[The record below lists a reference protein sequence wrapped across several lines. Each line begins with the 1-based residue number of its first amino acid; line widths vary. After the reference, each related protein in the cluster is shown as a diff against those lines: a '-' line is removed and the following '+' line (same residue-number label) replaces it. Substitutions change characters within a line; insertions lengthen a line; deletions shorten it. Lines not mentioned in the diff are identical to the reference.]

1 MSGVQSVVSM
11 LISRKAS
18 VAVGIAIIFIVTIDL
33 LTTRQILPY
42 NNDTEAVI
50 FILTIVIG
58 YGIGSW
64 ILLSFTKRLSK
75 DIRAKSYFINLI
87 HWTVTLIQF
96 ALLGILLVVL
106 FSNTTGLLSPLVL
119 AVSSIVASIIM
130 GAISFKFFSWY
141 KLSNYKNFTIL
152 CYAVAAILIA
162 TSIAQEGFNKLL
174 LIQVVQEPTPPGATI
189 QSTFLYKSSDKYN
202 GQIEYKVVGPH
213 TTTLYILPNSYQA
226 LWDIGSVIPIA
237 FVFRWLAS
245 TALLR
250 SFYQTIGKL
259 PTSYWIILSLPLV
272 FYFIGKIS
280 VDWTGGS
287 FLGVDEEY
295 RYYLKLLFRM
305 GNVAGSIL
313 FGVAF
318 FVIARRMTSPKLKDY
333 LIITGIGDTIVGLAL
348 STSGLQQTYGI
359 AGHSL
364 LLLSSY
370 LFSIGLYLSAI
381 ALSQD
386 SLLRRSIKKSAINL
400 IDDIGSAQM
409 EQQIEGR
416 VKKLVRKE
424 QKELEGQ
431 TGGFSD
437 EVGEDELKEYMELV
451 IEETKDPTNYFK
463 QNESRK

>member
-18 VAVGIAIIFIVTIDL
+18 VAVGIAIVFIVTIDL

-189 QSTFLYKSSDKYN
+189 KSTFLYKSSDKYN

-237 FVFRWLAS
+237 FVFRW
-245 TALLR
+245 
-250 SFYQTIGKL
+250 
-259 PTSYWIILSLPLV
+259 
-272 FYFIGKIS
+272 
-280 VDWTGGS
+280 
-287 FLGVDEEY
+287 
-295 RYYLKLLFRM
+295 
-305 GNVAGSIL
+305 
-313 FGVAF
+313 
-318 FVIARRMTSPKLKDY
+318 
-333 LIITGIGDTIVGLAL
+333 
-348 STSGLQQTYGI
+348 
-359 AGHSL
+359 
-364 LLLSSY
+364 
-370 LFSIGLYLSAI
+370 
-381 ALSQD
+381 
-386 SLLRRSIKKSAINL
+386 
-400 IDDIGSAQM
+400 
-409 EQQIEGR
+409 
-416 VKKLVRKE
+416 
-424 QKELEGQ
+424 
-431 TGGFSD
+431 
-437 EVGEDELKEYMELV
+437 
-451 IEETKDPTNYFK
+451 
-463 QNESRK
+463 

>member
-1 MSGVQSVVSM
+1 MSAVQSVVSM

-189 QSTFLYKSSDKYN
+189 KSTFLYKSSDKYN

-280 VDWTGGS
+280 VDWTGEAS
-287 FLGVDEEY
+287 WE
-295 RYYLKLLFRM
+295 
-305 GNVAGSIL
+305 
-313 FGVAF
+313 
-318 FVIARRMTSPKLKDY
+318 
-333 LIITGIGDTIVGLAL
+333 
-348 STSGLQQTYGI
+348 
-359 AGHSL
+359 
-364 LLLSSY
+364 
-370 LFSIGLYLSAI
+370 
-381 ALSQD
+381 
-386 SLLRRSIKKSAINL
+386 
-400 IDDIGSAQM
+400 
-409 EQQIEGR
+409 
-416 VKKLVRKE
+416 
-424 QKELEGQ
+424 
-431 TGGFSD
+431 
-437 EVGEDELKEYMELV
+437 
-451 IEETKDPTNYFK
+451 
-463 QNESRK
+463 